1 MTRRN
6 MRKTIKAIKT
16 RRNIRKTRKILK
28 GGNSYDKIQVD
39 NFRTMFINAFN
50 ALQKAINT
58 NGNVQDAIDKF
69 KKGLKGNKNGIN
81 TLIPVNADGLPI
93 DKYIE
98 NSGLTSL
105 VPPLVVIFH
114 NIPDM
119 TIRNS
124 LLNAFI
130 AINGFNINLTN
141 YVRDTNVLLEALKMQ
156 DKPLAELLLRKGA
169 DPTMLTEEQNADL
182 QNLLNEPVLNSVI
195 EPDVEVET
203 KTILEPEIKPE
214 VEPDLET
221 KSKTILEPTLK
232 SIQPSKLNIDMEL
245 PSETGYNPEVEPE
258 FWAPIFAK
266 NEMFAIKKLINDIMN
281 LDGTIPVQNSEIT
294 TLWSICSIVKEIIP
308 TFYTPTKN
316 NAYMLFDTFFK
327 DSDIDFS
334 KFNIILCSTLIMF
347 GIISYKMIGQD
358 YKIMFKGGKA
368 IQLVLSGISDIS
380 EYNSEDIDV
389 LIIPAKNV
397 QYNLDMI
404 KNFAGH
410 LAYLI
415 RWFLTIPENGYNIS
429 VLVPN
434 PSNTRANPYIFKLS
448 YIKSVKRYDHRKQ
461 MQIDEYKQF
470 SDIDFKELPENIV
483 TYFENDPREFG
494 FEISLSSDTK
504 QNLLFICP
512 NLGAILNEKIYYYT
526 KYFNFKKL
534 LQNKKQITEDGY
546 QTLTIDEC
554 QRFLDKFTRA
564 ILAINRGLLL
574 QRAHQKQ
581 GSDITSLERKSIK
594 KRLEN
599 LGYTNEKFQLKVI
612 ESLYP
617 LAQAKGKR
625 KSKKNIIKL
634 NINF

>member
-1 MTRRN
+1 
-6 MRKTIKAIKT
+6 
-16 RRNIRKTRKILK
+16 
-28 GGNSYDKIQVD
+28 
-39 NFRTMFINAFN
+39 
-50 ALQKAINT
+50 
-58 NGNVQDAIDKF
+58 
-69 KKGLKGNKNGIN
+69 
-81 TLIPVNADGLPI
+81 VNADGLPV
-93 DKYIE
+93 DKHIE
-98 NSGLTSL
+98 SSGLTSL

-119 TIRNS
+119 TIRTS

-130 AINGFNINLTN
+130 SINGFNINLTN

-169 DPTMLTEEQNADL
+169 DPTILTEEQNADL
-182 QNLLNEPVLNSVI
+182 QNLLNEPILNSVI
-195 EPDVEVET
+195 GP
-203 KTILEPEIKPE
+203 EPEIKPE
-214 VEPDLET
+214 VETDLET
-221 KSKTILEPTLK
+221 KSKTILEPELEPTLK

-294 TLWSICSIVKEIIP
+294 RLWSICSIVKEIIP

-316 NAYMLFDTFFK
+316 NSYMLFDTFFK

-368 IQLVLSGISDIS
+368 IQLVLSGISDMS

-415 RWFLTIPENGYNIS
+415 RWFLTIPETGYNIS

-448 YIKSVKRYDHRKQ
+448 YIKSVKRYDPRKQ
-461 MQIDEYKQF
+461 MQIDDYKQF

-534 LQNKKQITEDGY
+534 LQNKKSITEDGY
-546 QTLTIDEC
+546 QTLTVDEC
-554 QRFLDKFTRA
+554 QRILDKFTRA

-594 KRLEN
+594 KRLDN

-617 LAQAKGKR
+617 LAQATAKA
-625 KSKKNIIKL
+625 
-634 NINF
+634 

>member
-119 TIRNS
+119 TIRTS

-130 AINGFNINLTN
+130 SINGFNINLTN

-195 EPDVEVET
+195 GPET
-203 KTILEPEIKPE
+203 EIKSILKPEIGPE
-214 VEPDLET
+214 VGPDLET
-221 KSKTILEPTLK
+221 KSKTILKPELEVTLK

-281 LDGTIPVQNSEIT
+281 LDGTIPIQNSEIT
-294 TLWSICSIVKEIIP
+294 RLWSICSIVKEIIP
-308 TFYTPTKN
+308 TFYTPIKN
-316 NAYMLFDTFFK
+316 NPYMLFDTFFK

-448 YIKSVKRYDHRKQ
+448 YIKSVKKYDHRKQ
-461 MQIDEYKQF
+461 MQIDDYKQF

-625 KSKKNIIKL
+625 KSKKKTS
-634 NINF
+634 

>member
-6 MRKTIKAIKT
+6 IRKTRKT
-16 RRNIRKTRKILK
+16 RNIRKTRKILK
-28 GGNSYDKIQVD
+28 GGNGYDKIQVD

-93 DKYIE
+93 DKHIE
-98 NSGLTSL
+98 SSGLTSL

-119 TIRNS
+119 TIRTS

-130 AINGFNINLTN
+130 SINGFNINLTN

-169 DPTMLTEEQNADL
+169 DPTILTEEQNADL
-182 QNLLNEPVLNSVI
+182 QNLLNEPILNSVI
-195 EPDVEVET
+195 GPEIET

-214 VEPDLET
+214 VETDLET
-221 KSKTILEPTLK
+221 NSKTILEPTLK

-368 IQLVLSGISDIS
+368 IQLVLSGISDMS

-415 RWFLTIPENGYNIS
+415 RWFLTIPETGYNIS

-554 QRFLDKFTRA
+554 QRILDKFTRA

-574 QRAHQKQ
+574 QRAHQKH

-594 KRLEN
+594 KRLDN

-617 LAQAKGKR
+617 LA
-625 KSKKNIIKL
+625 
-634 NINF
+634 